1 MTALIDAG
9 STSMFELSQV
19 RCFIAVAE
27 ELHFGRAA
35 ARLNLT
41 QPPLSRQIQILERI
55 LDATLLERTS
65 RSVKLTPAGRNFLQ
79 EARRIVEL
87 AERSVVNAKRS
98 ARGETGS
105 IALGCTAAA
114 SYALLPRL
122 VTFARTRLPGVSL
135 ALKEM
140 VTADQVE
147 ALTAGRLDMGLV
159 RRPFSSQEL
168 GEVCILREPLLLAA
182 PRGHP
187 HTRGPSPA
195 VIDLD
200 RQPLVMWSP
209 VEARYFHDLVTGLCA
224 MVGAAPA
231 HVQYIS
237 QTHTMLALVGAR
249 LGLALVPEAAR
260 ALRFRDV
267 VLRPLR
273 APSAVAELHL
283 VWRRDNTN
291 PAMALFRDAVIRE
304 FVPSQASLMRQAD
317 AHASSA
323 S

>member
-1 MTALIDAG
+1 
-9 STSMFELSQV
+9 MFELSQL

-41 QPPLSRQIQILERI
+41 QPPLSRQVQILERV
-55 LDATLLERTS
+55 LDVTLLERTS
-65 RSVKLTPAGRNFLQ
+65 RSVRLTPAGRDFLQ
-79 EARRIVEL
+79 EARRIAEL
-87 AERSVVNAKRS
+87 ADRAVVNAKRS
-98 ARGETGS
+98 ARGEAGS

-122 VTFARTRLPGVSL
+122 VGFARTRLPGVSL
-135 ALKEM
+135 TLEEM

-147 ALTAGRLDMGLV
+147 ALAAGRLDMGLV
-159 RRPFSSQEL
+159 RRPFSDREL
-168 GEVCILREPLLLAA
+168 SEVCILREPLLLAA
-182 PRGHP
+182 PRGHAL
-187 HTRGPSPA
+187 TTGPSPT
-195 VIDLD
+195 VIDLH

-209 VEARYFHDLVTGLCA
+209 IQARYFYDLVTGLCA
-224 MVGAAPA
+224 MAGAAPDY
-231 HVQYIS
+231 VQSIT
-237 QTHTMLALVGAR
+237 QTHTMLALVGAK

-267 VLRPLR
+267 VLRSLR
-273 APSAVAELHL
+273 APTAVAELHL

-304 FVPSQASLMRQAD
+304 FAPSQAPLTPQSD
-317 AHASSA
+317 AHASSL